1 MQNKLIKSM
10 IILFVF
16 SLSLNIAAAGE
27 FRVGFGY
34 IQPGE
39 YRVDNE
45 INPLPLGMSFVP
57 LIAYRGE
64 RLSVLGPNIN
74 YSLLKGPISFGIRL
88 NAAGDRYK
96 SHDLEERD
104 SAINAGV
111 VLRFYFLT
119 LSHAADVSG
128 LYNGEVEQLTVGWR
142 LMLSDSLSF
151 MPSIGKEFLSLE
163 YTNYYYGVKEG
174 ESAYYPAYQTNN
186 SVNDIYS
193 ARLIYKMSEDH
204 SFSLSF
210 KHRAFDKVIYDSPT
224 INKQKFSRWA
234 MFWSYKL

>member
-1 MQNKLIKSM
+1 MKNKFIKLM
-10 IILFVF
+10 IVILVF
-16 SLSLNIAAAGE
+16 SLSLNLLAAGKL
-27 FRVGFGY
+27 RVGLGY

-74 YSLLKGPISFGIRL
+74 YTLLKGPISLGVRL

-111 VLRFYFLT
+111 VLRLFFLT

-128 LYNGEVEQLTVGWR
+128 VYNGEVDQLTVGWR
-142 LMLSDSLSF
+142 FVLSDSFSL
-151 MPSIGKEFLSLE
+151 MPRIGKEFLSHE
-163 YTNYYYGVKEG
+163 YINYYYGVRAD
-174 ESAYYPAYQTNN
+174 ESAYYPTYQTNN
-186 SVNDIYS
+186 AVNDIYS

-210 KHRAFDKVIYDSPT
+210 KHRVFDKVIYDSPT
-224 INKQKFSRWA
+224 INKKYFSRWS
-234 MFWSYKL
+234 MFWSYTL